1 MVARE
6 RDESSRGQED
16 VAPDNPLKE
25 AVVGLW
31 YNASVPKPNVKV
43 VFVQTTLIFFTDCSW
58 HPYGIP
64 QPFLDPTADVVG
76 GVDIHSEP

>member
-6 RDESSRGQED
+6 CDESSRGQED
-16 VAPDNPLKE
+16 IAPDDPLKE

-43 VFVQTTLIFFTDCSW
+43 VFVQTTLILLTDCSR

-64 QPFLDPTADVVG
+64 RPFLDPTADVVG
-76 GVDIHSEP
+76 GVDIHGKP

>member
-6 RDESSRGQED
+6 HDESSQGQED
-16 VAPDNPLKE
+16 IVPDDPLKE
-25 AVVGLW
+25 AIVGLW

-43 VFVQTTLIFFTDCSW
+43 IFVQTTLILLTDCSQ

-64 QPFLDPTADVVG
+64 RPFLDPMVDVVG

>member
-1 MVARE
+1 MVAHE
-6 RDESSRGQED
+6 RDESSQGQED
-16 VAPDNPLKE
+16 IAPDDPLKE

-43 VFVQTTLIFFTDCSW
+43 VFFQTTLILFTDCSW

-64 QPFLDPTADVVG
+64 
-76 GVDIHSEP
+76 

>member
-1 MVARE
+1 MVAHK
-6 RDESSRGQED
+6 RDKSSRGQE
-16 VAPDNPLKE
+16 VIAPDDPLKE

-43 VFVQTTLIFFTDCSW
+43 IFVQTTLILLTDCSW

-64 QPFLDPTADVVG
+64 RPFLDPTADVVG
-76 GVDIHSEP
+76 GVDIHGEP

>member
-1 MVARE
+1 MVACE

-16 VAPDNPLKE
+16 ITPDDPLKE

-43 VFVQTTLIFFTDCSW
+43 VFIQTTLILFTDCSR

-64 QPFLDPTADVVG
+64 RPFLDPTADVVR
-76 GVDIHSEP
+76 GVDIDGEP